1 MTIHIIYIY
10 IHRLHVV
17 VPGSLSWRFQT
28 LVGKAILSWA
38 KRKTKVSLIRCQANG
53 KSKVPGLRSK
63 AHVTFSPA

>member
-1 MTIHIIYIY
+1 MCVCIDRY

-38 KRKTKVSLIRCQANG
+38 KRKTEVSLIPCQANG

-63 AHVTFSPA
+63 ARVTFSPA